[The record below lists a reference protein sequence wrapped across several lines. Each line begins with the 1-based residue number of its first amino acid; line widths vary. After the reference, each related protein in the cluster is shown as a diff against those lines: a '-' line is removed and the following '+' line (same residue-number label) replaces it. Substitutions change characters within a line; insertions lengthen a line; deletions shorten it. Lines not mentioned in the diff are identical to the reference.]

1 MSESKDYQKFYN
13 FPNKGILENK
23 PGYPNGYVTKDGMW
37 AAVPLAKSKK
47 FVIINN
53 GSIVHT
59 SKNYPSAVSYIEKNL
74 KKKR

>member
-1 MSESKDYQKFYN
+1 
-13 FPNKGILENK
+13 
-23 PGYPNGYVTKDGMW
+23 MW

-59 SKNYPSAVSYIEKNL
+59 SKNYPSAVSYIEKNM

>member
-1 MSESKDYQKFYN
+1 MLDAEVGQ
-13 FPNKGILENK
+13 
-23 PGYPNGYVTKDGMW
+23 PNGWVSKDGMW

-59 SKNYPSAVSYIEKNL
+59 SKNYPSAVSYIEKNM

>member
-1 MSESKDYQKFYN
+1 MSESKDYRKFYTC
-13 FPNKGILENK
+13 PNKDILESK
-23 PGYPNGYVTKDGMW
+23 VGYPSGYVTKDGMW